1 MTILLAVF
9 AALLGLAVG
18 SFLNVIAHRVPLG
31 KSVLSPPSACPGC
44 GTPIT
49 PRDNIPLL
57 GWVLLRGRCRSCAM
71 RIPVRY
77 PLLELAGGVLW
88 VGTFLIVGLS
98 WILPAYLW
106 FVSVTLVLF
115 ATDLEHHRLPNRIVF
130 VGFVGGLTLL
140 TAGAMAAGEPV
151 ARLGWSGVAGVVY
164 FGFMLVLALLV
175 RGGFG
180 FGDVKMA
187 ALLGLFV
194 GYQPTLDQVGAGE
207 SLGGLLVA
215 VFGSFLFGGIVA
227 ILLLALR
234 KRGRKQEIAF
244 GPAMIIASWV
254 AVAAGNNLFQLYLG
268 L

>member
-9 AALLGLAVG
+9 AGLLGLAVG
-18 SFLNVIAHRVPLG
+18 SFLNVVAHRVPLG
-31 KSVLSPPSACPGC
+31 NSVLSPPSACPGC

-57 GWVLLRGRCRSCAM
+57 GWLLLRGRCRSCAM

-77 PLLELAGGVLW
+77 PLLELAGGLLW
-88 VGTFLIVGLS
+88 VGTFLVVGLS
-98 WILPAYLW
+98 WILPGYLW
-106 FVSVTLVLF
+106 FVSVTLALF

-130 VGFVGGLTLL
+130 VGVTGGTVLLVVGSLL
-140 TAGAMAAGEPV
+140 DGEPWARIGWAIVAGAA
-151 ARLGWSGVAGVVY
+151 Y
-164 FGFMLVLALLV
+164 FVLMLALALLV

-194 GYQPTLDQVGAGE
+194 GYQPGLVQVGASE
-207 SLGGLLVA
+207 ALGGLVVA
-215 VFGSFLFGGIVA
+215 VFGSFLIGGIVA
-227 ILLLALR
+227 MALLALR

-244 GPAMIIASWV
+244 GPAMIVASWV
-254 AVAAGNNLFQLYLG
+254 AVAAGNDLFTAYLG

>member
-1 MTILLAVF
+1 MTVLLSFF
-9 AALLGLAVG
+9 AGLLGLAVG
-18 SFLNVIAHRVPLG
+18 SFLNVVAHRVPLG
-31 KSVLSPPSACPGC
+31 KSILRPPSACPGC
-44 GTPIT
+44 DTPISA
-49 PRDNIPLL
+49 RDNLPLV
-57 GWVLLRGRCRSCAM
+57 GWLLLRGHCRSCAM

-88 VGTFLIVGLS
+88 VVTFLVVGLS

-130 VGFVGGLTLL
+130 VGFIGGLVLL
-140 TAGAMAAGEPV
+140 LVGSLVDGEPW
-151 ARLGWSGVAGVVY
+151 ARLGWSVAAGFAY
-164 FGFMLVLALLV
+164 FCFMLVLALLV

-187 ALLGLFV
+187 VLLGLFV
-194 GYQPTLDQVGAGE
+194 GYQPGLARVGAGE
-207 SLGGLLVA
+207 ALGALTVA
-215 VFGSFLFGGIVA
+215 VFGSFLVGGLVA
-227 ILLLALR
+227 VALLALR

-244 GPAMIIASWV
+244 GPAMIVASWV
-254 AVAAGNNLFQLYLG
+254 AVVVGNDLFRSYLE